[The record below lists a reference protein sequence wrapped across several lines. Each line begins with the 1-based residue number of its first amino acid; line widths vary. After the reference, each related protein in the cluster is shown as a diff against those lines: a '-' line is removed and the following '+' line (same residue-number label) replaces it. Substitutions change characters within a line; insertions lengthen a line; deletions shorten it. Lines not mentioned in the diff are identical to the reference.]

1 MALPNKPKGELKAVV
16 DPAIV
21 EMEVD
26 ALIVGGGMAAC
37 GAAFEIKKWAPEGM
51 KILLVDKAALERSGA
66 VAQGLSAI
74 NTYIGENPIKDYV
87 KMVRNDLMG
96 VVREDL
102 IYDCGRHVDESVKL
116 FEEWGLPVW
125 KRGEDGENLDGAKPA
140 KTLREGG
147 EPVRTGKWQIMIN
160 GESYKCVVAEPAK
173 TALGDDNVLERVF
186 IVKMLLDKNKPNQIA
201 GAAGFSVRENK
212 VYIIKCKTAV
222 VACGG
227 AVNIFRPRSTGE
239 GKGRA
244 WYPVWNAGSTY
255 TLAAQVGATLT
266 MMENRFTPSRFKDGY
281 GPVGAW
287 FLLFKA
293 KVSNGLGEFYAGG
306 DAATEELKK
315 YLPYGVSPVTPTCL
329 RNHLMLNELKAGRGP
344 IYMATDVA
352 LNAFMEDRKAAGMDD
367 KALKKF
373 WKHLESEAWE
383 DFLDMSVGQAGLWA
397 GMNVE
402 PEKVGSEIMPTEP
415 YMLGSHSGCCGIWC
429 SGPNEDW
436 VPVIDHES
444 RAHQYKWGYNRMTT
458 VDGLFTAGDG
468 VGASGHKF
476 SSGSHAE
483 GRIVAKQM
491 VKFCRDNASFTP
503 ELKQSAQEI
512 ADEIYAPVKRYHE
525 YVGASTAADVNPNY
539 CKPAGP
545 MMRLMKATDEYGGGV
560 ATYYLTSGK
569 LLQICMDLLEMLRED
584 SEKMAAGDLHELL
597 RAWENYHRI
606 WCVESHIRHILFREE
621 SRYPGFYYR
630 SDFPTCDDDNWKC
643 FVNSTFNPETKE
655 WKVEKVDMVNII
667 ETEPW
672 L

>member
-1 MALPNKPKGELKAVV
+1 
-16 DPAIV
+16 
-21 EMEVD
+21 
-26 ALIVGGGMAAC
+26 
-37 GAAFEIKKWAPEGM
+37 
-51 KILLVDKAALERSGA
+51 
-66 VAQGLSAI
+66 
-74 NTYIGENPIKDYV
+74 IKDYV

-96 VVREDL
+96 VIREDL
-102 IYDCGRHVDESVKL
+102 VYDCGRHVDESVKL

-125 KRGEDGENLDGAKPA
+125 KRGPDGENLDGAKPA
-140 KTLREGG
+140 KSLREGG
-147 EPVRTGKWQIMIN
+147 TPVRTGKWQIMIN
-160 GESYKCVVAEPAK
+160 GESYKCIVAEPAK
-173 TALGDDNVLERVF
+173 TALGDDNILERVF
-186 IVKMLLDKNKPNQIA
+186 IVKLLLDKNKPNQIA

-212 VYIIKCKTAV
+212 VYVIKCKTAV
-222 VACGG
+222 IACGG

-255 TLAAQVGATLT
+255 TLAAEVGATLT

-306 DAATEELKK
+306 EAAKAELHKF
-315 YLPYGVSPVTPTCL
+315 LPYGDSPVTPTCL
-329 RNHLMLNELKAGRGP
+329 RNHLMLNELKEGRGP

-352 LNAFMEDRKAAGMDD
+352 LNAFLEERRAAGMDE
-367 KALKKF
+367 KELKKF

-397 GMNVE
+397 GANVE
-402 PEKVGSEIMPTEP
+402 PEKIGSEIMPTEP
-415 YMLGSHSGCCGIWC
+415 YMLGSHSGCCGIWT
-429 SGPNEDW
+429 SGPDEAW
-436 VPVIDHES
+436 VPDVKNES
-444 RAHQYKWGYNRMTT
+444 RVHKYKWGYNRMTT

-491 VKFCRDNASFTP
+491 VKFCRDNASFKP
-503 ELKQSAQEI
+503 ELKQTAQEI

-525 YVGASTAADVNPNY
+525 FVGASTAEDVNPNY
-539 CKPAGP
+539 CKPAGL

-560 ATYYLTSGK
+560 ATYYMTSGK
-569 LLQICMDLLEMLRED
+569 LLNICLDLLQLLRED
-584 SEKMAAGDLHELL
+584 AAKMAAGDLHELL
-597 RAWENYHRI
+597 RCWENYHRI
-606 WCVESHIRHILFREE
+606 WCVETHIRHMEFRKE

-630 SDFPTCDDDNWKC
+630 SDFPTCDDDNWRC

-655 WKVEKVDMVNII
+655 WKCEKVECQNII

>member
-16 DPAIV
+16 NPEIV

-26 ALIVGGGMAAC
+26 ALIIGGGMAAC
-37 GAAFEIKKWAPEGM
+37 GTAFEIKKWAPEDM
-51 KILLVDKAALERSGA
+51 KILLVDKASLERSGA

-74 NTYIGENPIKDYV
+74 NTYVGENPIKDYV

-96 VVREDL
+96 VIREDL
-102 IYDCGRHVDESVKL
+102 VYDCGRHVDESVKL
-116 FEEWGLPVW
+116 FEEWGLPIW
-125 KRGEDGENLDGAKPA
+125 KKGADGENMDGAKPA
-140 KTLREGG
+140 PTLREGG
-147 EPVRTGKWQIMIN
+147 TPVRTGKWQIMIN
-160 GESYKCVVAEPAK
+160 GESYKCIVAEPAK
-173 TALGDDNVLERVF
+173 SALGDANILERVF
-186 IVKMLLDKNKPNQIA
+186 IVKLLLDKNKPNQIA

-212 VYIIKCKTAV
+212 VYVIKCKTAV

-306 DAATEELKK
+306 EAAKAELHKF
-315 YLPYGVSPVTPTCL
+315 LPYGDSPVTPTCL
-329 RNHLMLNELKAGRGP
+329 RNHLMLNELKEGRGP

-352 LNAFMEDRKAAGMDD
+352 LNAFLEERRAAGMDE
-367 KALKKF
+367 KELKKF

-415 YMLGSHSGCCGIWC
+415 YMLGSHSGCCGIWT
-429 SGPNEDW
+429 SGPEEDW
-436 VPVIDHES
+436 VPDIKNDS
-444 RAHQYKWGYNRMTT
+444 RVHKYKWGYNRMTT

-491 VKFCRDNASFTP
+491 VKFCRDNAGFKP

-525 YVGASTAADVNPNY
+525 FVGASTAEDVNPNY
-539 CKPAGP
+539 CKPAGL

-560 ATYYLTSGK
+560 ATYYMTSGK
-569 LLQICMDLLEMLRED
+569 LLNICLDLLRLLRED
-584 SEKMAAGDLHELL
+584 AEKMAAGDLHELL
-597 RAWENYHRI
+597 RCWENYHRI
-606 WCVESHIRHILFREE
+606 WCVETHIRHMEFRKE

-630 SDFPTCDDDNWKC
+630 SDFPTCDDENWRC

-655 WKVEKVDMVNII
+655 WKCEKVECLNII
-667 ETEPW
+667 ETDPW